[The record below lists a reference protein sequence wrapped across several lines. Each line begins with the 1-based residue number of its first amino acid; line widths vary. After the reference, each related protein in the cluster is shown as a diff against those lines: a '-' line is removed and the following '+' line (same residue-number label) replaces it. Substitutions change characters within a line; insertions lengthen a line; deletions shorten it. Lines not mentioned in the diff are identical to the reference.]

1 MGLENEYGISS
12 KLNTDPITLSNR
24 IVLAYAKHVYPDSNI
39 RWDYDVENPLRDARG
54 FDMSRADAD
63 PSQLT
68 DEGQAIPNLVLPNG
82 ARFYVDHAHPEYSA
96 PEVLNPM
103 DITKWDLAGEQIMK
117 IAVAID
123 GKDYPDDQIRVFK
136 NNVDNKGSSYG
147 THENYQMHRTTQF
160 SKIVAGLTPHFI
172 TRQIFCG
179 AGRIGIGQK
188 SEKVGFQISQRA
200 DYIEA
205 HVGLETTM
213 RRPIINTRDEPHADP
228 KISRR
233 LHVIIGDANMS
244 DFANILKVGSTAL
257 VLSMIEDDF
266 VDFEEVDLLNPVG
279 VVKEISH
286 DIDIRNIYL
295 TNSGKKYSAIDIQEW
310 YLEKSKLYL
319 SQQGFDNN
327 SRQVIDFWEQAL
339 NGLRN
344 NKEELASRVDW
355 IAKLALINRYQ
366 EKDGLTL
373 NDDVIKSIDFKYSEI
388 TSDEG
393 IAQVLRRSN
402 FLKTYVDSSEV
413 NKAIS
418 EPPTDTRA
426 WFRGQATSK
435 FSKSVAAASWD
446 SLIFDIDKSE
456 PLFRVSTTDPLK
468 GTKALTG
475 EMVIQSDTALDLVNS
490 IRENPSVN

>member
-344 NKEELASRVDW
+344 NKEELASRIDW

-456 PLFRVSTTDPLK
+456 PLFRISTTDPLK

>member
-24 IVLAYAKHVYPDSNI
+24 IVFAYAKHVYPESNI

-54 FDMSRADAD
+54 FDISRADAD

-82 ARFYVDHAHPEYSA
+82 ARFYVDHAHPEYAA
-96 PEVLNPM
+96 PEVLNPI

-117 IAVAID
+117 VAVALD
-123 GKDYPDDQIRVFK
+123 AKEFPEDKIRVFK

-147 THENYQMHRTTQF
+147 THENYQMNRSTQF

-188 SEKVGFQISQRA
+188 SENIGYQISQRA

-213 RRPIINTRDEPHADP
+213 KRPIINTRDEPHADP
-228 KISRR
+228 KIRRR

-257 VLSMIEDDF
+257 VISMIEDEF
-266 VDFEEVDLLNPVG
+266 VDFDEVDLLNPVG
-279 VVKEISH
+279 VVKDISH
-286 DIDIRNIYL
+286 DLDMKNIYL
-295 TNSGKKYSAIDIQEW
+295 TNSGKKFSAIDIQEW
-310 YLEKSKLYL
+310 YLEKSKSYL
-319 SQQGFDNN
+319 SQIGYDDN

-339 NGLRN
+339 MGLRN
-344 NKEELASRVDW
+344 NKDDLADRVDW
-355 IAKLALINRYQ
+355 IAKLALINRYK
-366 EKDGLTL
+366 EKQNLTL
-373 NDDVIKSIDFKYSEI
+373 NDDLIQSLDFKYSEI
-388 TSDEG
+388 TSDDG
-393 IAQVLRRSN
+393 IAQVLRRKN
-402 FLKTYVDSSEV
+402 FLKQYLEASEV
-413 NKAIS
+413 DKAIS

-426 WFRGQATSK
+426 WFRGKALSK
-435 FSKSVAAASWD
+435 FSKSIAAASWD
-446 SLIFDIDKSE
+446 SLILDIDKNQ
-456 PLFRVSTTDPLK
+456 PLFRISTTDPLK
-468 GTKALTG
+468 GTKSLTG
-475 EMVIQSDTALDLVNS
+475 EIISQSDTALDLVNS
-490 IRENPSVN
+490 IRVNPGVN

>member
-24 IVLAYAKHVYPDSNI
+24 IVFAYAKHVYPESNI

-82 ARFYVDHAHPEYSA
+82 ARFYVDHAHPEYAA
-96 PEVLNPM
+96 PEVLNPI

-117 IAVAID
+117 VAVALD
-123 GKDYPDDQIRVFK
+123 AKEFPEDKIRVFK

-147 THENYQMHRTTQF
+147 THENYQMNRSTQF

-188 SEKVGFQISQRA
+188 SENIGYQISQRA

-213 RRPIINTRDEPHADP
+213 KRPIINTRDEPHADP

-257 VLSMIEDDF
+257 VISMIEDEF
-266 VDFEEVDLLNPVG
+266 VDFDEVDLLNPVG
-279 VVKEISH
+279 VVKDISH
-286 DIDIRNIYL
+286 DLDMKNIYL
-295 TNSGKKYSAIDIQEW
+295 TNSGKKFSAIDIQEW
-310 YLEKSKLYL
+310 YLEKSKSYL
-319 SQQGFDNN
+319 SQIGYDDN

-339 NGLRN
+339 MGLRN
-344 NKEELASRVDW
+344 NKDDLADRVDW
-355 IAKLALINRYQ
+355 IAKLALINRYK
-366 EKDGLTL
+366 EKQNLTL
-373 NDDVIKSIDFKYSEI
+373 NDDLIQSLDFKYSEI
-388 TSDEG
+388 TSDDG
-393 IAQVLRRSN
+393 IAQVLRRKN
-402 FLKTYVDSSEV
+402 FLKQYLEASEV
-413 NKAIS
+413 DKAIS

-426 WFRGQATSK
+426 WFRGKALSK
-435 FSKSVAAASWD
+435 FSKSIAAASWD
-446 SLIFDIDKSE
+446 SLILDIDKNQ
-456 PLFRVSTTDPLK
+456 PLFRISTTDPLK
-468 GTKALTG
+468 GTKSLTG
-475 EMVIQSDTALDLVNS
+475 EIISQSDTALDLVNS
-490 IRENPSVN
+490 IRVNPGVN

>member
-266 VDFEEVDLLNPVG
+266 ADFEEVDLLNPVG

-344 NKEELASRVDW
+344 NKEELASRIDW

-402 FLKTYVDSSEV
+402 FLKTYVDLSEV

-475 EMVIQSDTALDLVNS
+475 EMVIQADTALDLVNS

>member
-24 IVLAYAKHVYPDSNI
+24 IVFAYAKHVYPESNI

-54 FDMSRADAD
+54 FDMSRAEAD
-63 PSQLT
+63 LSQLT
-68 DEGQAIPNLVLPNG
+68 DEGKAIPNLVLPNG

-96 PEVLNPM
+96 PEVLNPI
-103 DITKWDLAGEQIMK
+103 DLTKWDLAGEQIMRV
-117 IAVAID
+117 AVALD
-123 GKDYPDDQIRVFK
+123 AMDYPDDKIRVFK

-147 THENYQMHRTTQF
+147 THENYQMNRSTQF

-188 SEKVGFQISQRA
+188 SENIGYQISQRA

-213 RRPIINTRDEPHADP
+213 KRPIINTRDEPHADP

-257 VLSMIEDDF
+257 VISMIEDGF
-266 VDFEEVDLLNPVG
+266 VDFDEVDLLNPVG
-279 VVKEISH
+279 VVKDISH
-286 DIDIRNIYL
+286 DLDMKNIYL
-295 TNSGKKYSAIDIQEW
+295 TNSGKKFSAIDIQEW

-319 SQQGFDNN
+319 SQIGYDNN
-327 SRQVIDFWEQAL
+327 SRQVIDFWEQAVS
-339 NGLRN
+339 GLKN
-344 NKEELASRVDW
+344 NKEDLADRVDW

-366 EKDGLTL
+366 EKEILSL
-373 NDDVIKSIDFKYSEI
+373 KDDLIQSLDFKYSEI
-388 TSDEG
+388 TSDDG
-393 IAQVLRRSN
+393 IAQVLRRKN
-402 FLKTYVDSSEV
+402 FLKQYLEASEV
-413 NKAIS
+413 DKAIS

-426 WFRGQATSK
+426 WFRGKALSK
-435 FSKSVAAASWD
+435 FSKSIAAASWD
-446 SLIFDIDKSE
+446 SLILDIDKNQ
-456 PLFRVSTTDPLK
+456 PLFRISTTDPLK
-468 GTKALTG
+468 GTKSLTG
-475 EMVIQSDTALDLVNS
+475 EIISQSDTALDLVNS
-490 IRENPSVN
+490 IRVNPGVN

>member
-24 IVLAYAKHVYPDSNI
+24 IVFAYAKHVYPESNI

-54 FDMSRADAD
+54 FDISRADAD

-82 ARFYVDHAHPEYSA
+82 ARIYVDHAHPEYAA
-96 PEVLNPM
+96 PEVLNPI

-117 IAVAID
+117 VAVALD
-123 GKDYPDDQIRVFK
+123 AKEFPEDKIRVFK

-147 THENYQMHRTTQF
+147 THENYQMNRSTQF

-188 SEKVGFQISQRA
+188 SENIGYQISQRA

-213 RRPIINTRDEPHADP
+213 KRPIINTRDEPHADP
-228 KISRR
+228 KIRRR

-257 VLSMIEDDF
+257 VISMIEDEF
-266 VDFEEVDLLNPVG
+266 VDFDEVDLLNPVG
-279 VVKEISH
+279 VVKDISH
-286 DIDIRNIYL
+286 DLDMKNIYL
-295 TNSGKKYSAIDIQEW
+295 TNSGKKFSAIDIQEW
-310 YLEKSKLYL
+310 YLEKSKSYL
-319 SQQGFDNN
+319 SQIGYDDN

-339 NGLRN
+339 MGLRN
-344 NKEELASRVDW
+344 NKDDLADRVDW
-355 IAKLALINRYQ
+355 IAKLALINRYK
-366 EKDGLTL
+366 EKQNLTL
-373 NDDVIKSIDFKYSEI
+373 NDDLIQSLDFKYSEI
-388 TSDEG
+388 TSDDG
-393 IAQVLRRSN
+393 IAQVLRRKN
-402 FLKTYVDSSEV
+402 FLKQYLEASEV
-413 NKAIS
+413 DKAIS

-426 WFRGQATSK
+426 WFRGKALSK
-435 FSKSVAAASWD
+435 FSKSIAAASWD
-446 SLIFDIDKSE
+446 SLILDIDKNQ
-456 PLFRVSTTDPLK
+456 PLFRISTTDPLK
-468 GTKALTG
+468 GTKSLTG
-475 EMVIQSDTALDLVNS
+475 EIISQSDTALDLVNS
-490 IRENPSVN
+490 IRVNPGVN

>member
-24 IVLAYAKHVYPDSNI
+24 IVFAYAKHVYPESNI

-54 FDMSRADAD
+54 FDISRADAD

-82 ARFYVDHAHPEYSA
+82 ARFYVDHAHPEYAA
-96 PEVLNPM
+96 PEVLNPI

-117 IAVAID
+117 VAVALD
-123 GKDYPDDQIRVFK
+123 AKEFPEDKIRVFK

-147 THENYQMHRTTQF
+147 THENYQMNRSTQF

-188 SEKVGFQISQRA
+188 SENIGYQISQRA

-213 RRPIINTRDEPHADP
+213 KRPIINTRDEPHADP

-233 LHVIIGDANMS
+233 LHIIIGDANMS

-257 VLSMIEDDF
+257 VISMIEDEF
-266 VDFEEVDLLNPVG
+266 VDFDEVDLLNPVG
-279 VVKEISH
+279 VVKDISH
-286 DIDIRNIYL
+286 DLDMKNIYL
-295 TNSGKKYSAIDIQEW
+295 TNSGKKFSAIDIQEW
-310 YLEKSKLYL
+310 YLEKSKSYL
-319 SQQGFDNN
+319 SQIGYDDN

-339 NGLRN
+339 MGLRN
-344 NKEELASRVDW
+344 NKDDLADRVDW
-355 IAKLALINRYQ
+355 IAKLALLNRYK
-366 EKDGLTL
+366 EKQNLTL
-373 NDDVIKSIDFKYSEI
+373 NDDLIQSLDFKYSEI
-388 TSDEG
+388 TSDDG
-393 IAQVLRRSN
+393 IAQVLRRKN
-402 FLKTYVDSSEV
+402 FLKQYLEASEV
-413 NKAIS
+413 DKAIS

-426 WFRGQATSK
+426 WFRGKALSK
-435 FSKSVAAASWD
+435 FSKSIAAASWD
-446 SLIFDIDKSE
+446 SLILDIDKNQ
-456 PLFRVSTTDPLK
+456 PLFRIPTTDPLK
-468 GTKALTG
+468 GTKSLTG
-475 EMVIQSDTALDLVNS
+475 EIISQSDTALDLVNS
-490 IRENPSVN
+490 IRVNPGVN

>member
-24 IVLAYAKHVYPDSNI
+24 IVFAYAKHVYPESNI

-54 FDMSRADAD
+54 FDMSRAEAD

-96 PEVLNPM
+96 PEVLNPI
-103 DITKWDLAGEQIMK
+103 DITKWDLAGEQIMRV
-117 IAVAID
+117 AVALD
-123 GKDYPDDQIRVFK
+123 AMDYPDDKIRVFK

-147 THENYQMHRTTQF
+147 THENYQMNRSTQF

-188 SEKVGFQISQRA
+188 SENIGYQISQRA

-213 RRPIINTRDEPHADP
+213 KRPIINTRDEPHADP

-257 VLSMIEDDF
+257 VISMIEDRF

-279 VVKEISH
+279 VVKDISH
-286 DIDIRNIYL
+286 DLDMKNIYI
-295 TNSGKKYSAIDIQEW
+295 TNSGKKFSAIDIQEW
-310 YLEKSKLYL
+310 YLEKSKSYL
-319 SQQGFDNN
+319 SQIGYDDN

-339 NGLRN
+339 MGLRN
-344 NKEELASRVDW
+344 NKDDLADRVDW
-355 IAKLALINRYQ
+355 IAKLALINRYK
-366 EKDGLTL
+366 EKQNLTL
-373 NDDVIKSIDFKYSEI
+373 NDDLIQSLDFKYSEI
-388 TSDEG
+388 TSDDG
-393 IAQVLRRSN
+393 IAQVLRRKN
-402 FLKTYVDSSEV
+402 FLKQYLEASEV
-413 NKAIS
+413 DKAIS
-418 EPPTDTRA
+418 EPPTGTRA
-426 WFRGQATSK
+426 WFRGQAISK
-435 FSKSVAAASWD
+435 FSKSIAAASWD
-446 SLIFDIDKSE
+446 SLILDIDKNQ
-456 PLFRVSTTDPLK
+456 PLFRISTTDPLK
-468 GTKALTG
+468 GTKSLTG
-475 EMVIQSDTALDLVNS
+475 EIISQSDTALDLVNS
-490 IRENPSVN
+490 IRVNPGVN

>member
-12 KLNTDPITLSNR
+12 KLSTDPITLSNR
-24 IVLAYAKHVYPDSNI
+24 IVFAYAKHVYPESNI

-82 ARFYVDHAHPEYSA
+82 ARFYVDHAHPEYAA
-96 PEVLNPM
+96 PEVLNPI

-117 IAVAID
+117 VAVALD
-123 GKDYPDDQIRVFK
+123 AKEFPEDKIRVFK

-147 THENYQMHRTTQF
+147 THENYQMNRSTQF

-188 SEKVGFQISQRA
+188 SENIGYQISQRA

-213 RRPIINTRDEPHADP
+213 KRPIINTRDEPHADP

-257 VLSMIEDDF
+257 VISMIEDGF
-266 VDFEEVDLLNPVG
+266 VDFDEVDLLNPVG
-279 VVKEISH
+279 VVKDISH
-286 DIDIRNIYL
+286 DLDMKNIYL
-295 TNSGKKYSAIDIQEW
+295 TNSGKKFSAIDIQEW

-319 SQQGFDNN
+319 SQIGYDNN
-327 SRQVIDFWEQAL
+327 SRQVIEFWEQAVS
-339 NGLRN
+339 GLKN
-344 NKEELASRVDW
+344 NKDDLADRVDW
-355 IAKLALINRYQ
+355 IAKLALIKRYQ
-366 EKDGLTL
+366 EKENLSL
-373 NDDVIKSIDFKYSEI
+373 KDDLIQSLDFKYSEI
-388 TSDEG
+388 TSDDG
-393 IAQVLRRSN
+393 IAQVLRRKN
-402 FLKTYVDSSEV
+402 FLKKYLEASEV
-413 NKAIS
+413 DKAIS

-426 WFRGQATSK
+426 WFRGKAISK
-435 FSKSVAAASWD
+435 FSKLIAAASWD
-446 SLIFDIDKSE
+446 SLILDIDKNQ
-456 PLFRVSTTDPLK
+456 PLFRISTTDPLK
-468 GTKALTG
+468 GTKSLTG
-475 EMVIQSDTALDLVNS
+475 EIISQSDTALDLVNS
-490 IRENPSVN
+490 IRVNPGVN

>member
-24 IVLAYAKHVYPDSNI
+24 IVFAYAKHVYPESNI

-54 FDMSRADAD
+54 FDISRADAD

-82 ARFYVDHAHPEYSA
+82 ARFYVDHAHPEYAA
-96 PEVLNPM
+96 PEVLNPI

-117 IAVAID
+117 VAVALD
-123 GKDYPDDQIRVFK
+123 AKEFPEDKIRVFK

-147 THENYQMHRTTQF
+147 THENYQMNRSTQF

-188 SEKVGFQISQRA
+188 SENIGYQISQRA

-213 RRPIINTRDEPHADP
+213 KRPIINTRDEPHADL

-257 VLSMIEDDF
+257 VISMIEDEF
-266 VDFEEVDLLNPVG
+266 VDFDEVDLLNPVG
-279 VVKEISH
+279 VVKDISH
-286 DIDIRNIYL
+286 DLDMKNIYL
-295 TNSGKKYSAIDIQEW
+295 TNSGKKFSAIDIQEW

-319 SQQGFDNN
+319 SQIGYDNN

-339 NGLRN
+339 MGLRN
-344 NKEELASRVDW
+344 NKDDLADRVDW
-355 IAKLALINRYQ
+355 IAKLALINRYK
-366 EKDGLTL
+366 EKQNLTL
-373 NDDVIKSIDFKYSEI
+373 NDDLIQSLDFKYSEI
-388 TSDEG
+388 TSDDG
-393 IAQVLRRSN
+393 IAQVLRRKN
-402 FLKTYVDSSEV
+402 FLKQYLEASEV
-413 NKAIS
+413 DKAIS

-426 WFRGQATSK
+426 WFRGKALSK
-435 FSKSVAAASWD
+435 FSKSIAAASWD
-446 SLIFDIDKSE
+446 SLILDIDKNQ
-456 PLFRVSTTDPLK
+456 PLFRISTTDPLK
-468 GTKALTG
+468 GTKSLTG
-475 EMVIQSDTALDLVNS
+475 EIISQSDTALDLVNS
-490 IRENPSVN
+490 IRVNPGVN

>member
-12 KLNTDPITLSNR
+12 KLNTDPISLSNR
-24 IVLAYAKHVYPDSNI
+24 IVFAYAKHVYPESNI

-54 FDMSRADAD
+54 FDMSRAEAD

-96 PEVLNPM
+96 PEVLNPI
-103 DITKWDLAGEQIMK
+103 DITKWDLAGEQIMRV
-117 IAVAID
+117 AVALD
-123 GKDYPDDQIRVFK
+123 AMDYPDDKIRVFK

-147 THENYQMHRTTQF
+147 THENYQMNRSTQF

-188 SEKVGFQISQRA
+188 SENIGYQISQRA

-213 RRPIINTRDEPHADP
+213 KRPIINTRDEPHADP

-257 VLSMIEDDF
+257 VISMIEDGF

-279 VVKEISH
+279 VVKDISH
-286 DIDIRNIYL
+286 DLDLKNIYL
-295 TNSGKKYSAIDIQEW
+295 TNSGKKFSAIDIQEW

-319 SQQGFDNN
+319 SHIGFDNN
-327 SRQVIDFWEQAL
+327 SRQVIDFWEQAVS
-339 NGLRN
+339 GLKN
-344 NKEELASRVDW
+344 NKEDLADRVDW
-355 IAKLALINRYQ
+355 IAKLALIKRYQ
-366 EKDGLTL
+366 EKENLTL
-373 NDDVIKSIDFKYSEI
+373 NDDLIQSLDFKYSEI
-388 TSDEG
+388 TSDDG
-393 IAQVLRRSN
+393 IAQVLRRKN
-402 FLKTYVDSSEV
+402 FLKQYLEASEV
-413 NKAIS
+413 DKAIS

-426 WFRGQATSK
+426 WFRGQAISK
-435 FSKSVAAASWD
+435 FSKSIAAASWD
-446 SLIFDIDKSE
+446 SLILDIDKNQ
-456 PLFRVSTTDPLK
+456 PLFRISTTDPLK
-468 GTKALTG
+468 GTKSLTG
-475 EMVIQSDTALDLVNS
+475 EIISQSDTALDLVNS
-490 IRENPSVN
+490 IRVNPGVN

>member
-344 NKEELASRVDW
+344 NKEELASRIDW

-446 SLIFDIDKSE
+446 SLIFDIDKNE
-456 PLFRVSTTDPLK
+456 PLFRISTTDPLK

>member
-12 KLNTDPITLSNR
+12 TQNTDPITLSNR
-24 IVLAYAKHVYPDSNI
+24 IVFAYAKHVYPESNI

-103 DITKWDLAGEQIMK
+103 DITKWDLAGEKIMK
-117 IAVAID
+117 LAVSLDA
-123 GKDYPDDQIRVFK
+123 KEYPEDKIRVFK

-147 THENYQMHRTTQF
+147 THENYQMKRVTEF
-160 SKIVAGLTPHFI
+160 SKIVKGLTPHFI

-179 AGRIGIGQK
+179 AGRVGIGQK
-188 SEKVGFQISQRA
+188 SETIGYQISQRA

-213 RRPIINTRDEPHADP
+213 KRPIINTRDEPHADP

-257 VLSMIEDDF
+257 IISMIEDGF
-266 VDFEEVDLLNPVG
+266 VEFDEVDLLNPVG
-279 VVKEISH
+279 VVKDISQ
-286 DIDIRNIYL
+286 DLEMKNIYI
-295 TNSGKKYSAIDIQEW
+295 TNQGKKYSAIDVQEW
-310 YLEKSKLYL
+310 YLEKSKSYL
-319 SQQGFDNN
+319 SQRGYDDD

-339 NGLRN
+339 SGLRDN
-344 NKEELASRVDW
+344 REDLADRIDW
-355 IAKLALINRYQ
+355 IAKLVLIRKYQ
-366 EKDGLTL
+366 EKNQLTF
-373 NDDVIKSIDFKYSEI
+373 DDDLIKSLDFKYSEI
-388 TSDEG
+388 TSEDG
-393 IAQVLRRSN
+393 IAQVLRRN
-402 FLKTYVDSSEV
+402 GFLKEYIKPLEV
-413 NKAIS
+413 EEAVT
-418 EPPTDTRA
+418 EPPVDTRA
-426 WFRGQATSK
+426 WFRGKSVSK
-435 FSKSVAAASWD
+435 FTKSLSAASWD
-446 SLIFDIDKSE
+446 SLIFDIDKNQ
-456 PLFRVSTTDPLK
+456 PLFRLTTSDPLK
-468 GTKALTG
+468 ATKTLTG
-475 EMVIQSDTALDLVNS
+475 DIINNSDTALDLVNS
-490 IRENPSVN
+490 IRNNPDLY

>member
-12 KLNTDPITLSNR
+12 KLNTDPTTLSNR
-24 IVLAYAKHVYPDSNI
+24 IVFAFAKHVYPESNI

-82 ARFYVDHAHPEYSA
+82 ARFYVDHAHPEYAA
-96 PEVLNPM
+96 PEVLNPI
-103 DITKWDLAGEQIMK
+103 DITKWDLAGEQIMRV
-117 IAVAID
+117 AVALD
-123 GKDYPDDQIRVFK
+123 AKEFPEDQIRVFK

-147 THENYQMHRTTQF
+147 THENYQMNRSTQF

-188 SEKVGFQISQRA
+188 SENIGYQISQRA

-213 RRPIINTRDEPHADP
+213 KRPIINTRDEPHADP

-257 VLSMIEDDF
+257 VISMIEDGF
-266 VDFEEVDLLNPVG
+266 VDFDEVDLLNPVG
-279 VVKEISH
+279 VVKDISH
-286 DIDIRNIYL
+286 DLDMKNIYL
-295 TNSGKKYSAIDIQEW
+295 TNSGKKFSAIDIQEW
-310 YLEKSKLYL
+310 YLEKSKSYL
-319 SQQGFDNN
+319 SQNGYDNN
-327 SRQVIDFWEQAL
+327 SRQVIEFWEQAVSSL
-339 NGLRN
+339 KN
-344 NKEELASRVDW
+344 NKEDLADRVDW

-366 EKDGLTL
+366 EKENMNL
-373 NDDVIKSIDFKYSEI
+373 NDDLIQSLDFKYSEI
-388 TSDEG
+388 TSDDG
-393 IAQVLRRSN
+393 IAQVLRRKN
-402 FLKTYVDSSEV
+402 FLKQYLEASEV
-413 NKAIS
+413 DKAIS

-426 WFRGQATSK
+426 WFRGKAISK
-435 FSKSVAAASWD
+435 FSKSIAAASWD
-446 SLIFDIDKSE
+446 SLILDIDKNQ
-456 PLFRVSTTDPLK
+456 PLFRISTTDPLK
-468 GTKALTG
+468 GTKSLTG
-475 EMVIQSDTALDLVNS
+475 EIISQSDTALDLVNS
-490 IRENPSVN
+490 IRVNPGVN

>member
-24 IVLAYAKHVYPDSNI
+24 IVFAYAKHVYPESNI

-54 FDMSRADAD
+54 FDISRADAD

-82 ARFYVDHAHPEYSA
+82 ARFYVDHAHPEYAA
-96 PEVLNPM
+96 PEVLNPI

-117 IAVAID
+117 VAVALD
-123 GKDYPDDQIRVFK
+123 AKEFPEDKIRVFK

-147 THENYQMHRTTQF
+147 THENYQMNRSTQF
-160 SKIVAGLTPHFI
+160 SRIVAGLTPHFI

-188 SEKVGFQISQRA
+188 SENIGYQISQRA

-213 RRPIINTRDEPHADP
+213 KRPIINTRDEPHADP
-228 KISRR
+228 KIRRR

-257 VLSMIEDDF
+257 VISMIEDEF
-266 VDFEEVDLLNPVG
+266 VDFDEVDLLNPVG
-279 VVKEISH
+279 VVKDISH
-286 DIDIRNIYL
+286 DLDMKNIYL
-295 TNSGKKYSAIDIQEW
+295 TNSGKKFSAIDIQEW
-310 YLEKSKLYL
+310 YLEKSKSYL
-319 SQQGFDNN
+319 SQIGYDDN

-339 NGLRN
+339 MGLRN
-344 NKEELASRVDW
+344 NKDDLADRVDW
-355 IAKLALINRYQ
+355 IAKLALINRYK
-366 EKDGLTL
+366 EKQNLTL
-373 NDDVIKSIDFKYSEI
+373 NDDLIQSLDFKYSEI
-388 TSDEG
+388 TSDDG
-393 IAQVLRRSN
+393 IAQVLRRKN
-402 FLKTYVDSSEV
+402 FLKQYLEASEV
-413 NKAIS
+413 DKAIS

-426 WFRGQATSK
+426 WFRGKALSK
-435 FSKSVAAASWD
+435 FSKSIAAASWD
-446 SLIFDIDKSE
+446 SLILDIDKNQ
-456 PLFRVSTTDPLK
+456 PLFRIPTTDPLK
-468 GTKALTG
+468 GTKSLTG
-475 EMVIQSDTALDLVNS
+475 EIISQSDTALDLVNS
-490 IRENPSVN
+490 IRVNPGVN

>member
-257 VLSMIEDDF
+257 VISMIEDDF

-286 DIDIRNIYL
+286 DLDIRNIYL

-344 NKEELASRVDW
+344 NKEELASRIDW
-355 IAKLALINRYQ
+355 IAKLALVNRYQ

-388 TSDEG
+388 TSDDG

-446 SLIFDIDKSE
+446 SLIFDIDKNE

>member
-24 IVLAYAKHVYPDSNI
+24 IVFAYAKHVYPESNI

-82 ARFYVDHAHPEYSA
+82 ARFYVDHAHPEYAA
-96 PEVLNPM
+96 PEVLNPI

-117 IAVAID
+117 VAVALD
-123 GKDYPDDQIRVFK
+123 AKEFPEDKIRVFK

-147 THENYQMHRTTQF
+147 THENYQMNRSTQF

-188 SEKVGFQISQRA
+188 SENIGYQISQRA

-213 RRPIINTRDEPHADP
+213 KRPIINTRDEPHADP

-257 VLSMIEDDF
+257 VISMIEDEF
-266 VDFEEVDLLNPVG
+266 VDFDEVDLLNPVG
-279 VVKEISH
+279 VVKDISH
-286 DIDIRNIYL
+286 DLDMKNIYL
-295 TNSGKKYSAIDIQEW
+295 TNSGKKFSAIDIQEW

-319 SQQGFDNN
+319 SQIGYDDN

-339 NGLRN
+339 MGLRN
-344 NKEELASRVDW
+344 NKDDLADRVDW
-355 IAKLALINRYQ
+355 IAKLALINRYK
-366 EKDGLTL
+366 EKQNLTL
-373 NDDVIKSIDFKYSEI
+373 NDDLIQSLDFKYSEI
-388 TSDEG
+388 TSDDG
-393 IAQVLRRSN
+393 IAQVLRRKN
-402 FLKTYVDSSEV
+402 FLKQYLEASEV
-413 NKAIS
+413 DKAIS

-426 WFRGQATSK
+426 WFRGKALSK
-435 FSKSVAAASWD
+435 FSKSIAAASWD
-446 SLIFDIDKSE
+446 SLILDIDKNQ
-456 PLFRVSTTDPLK
+456 PLFRISTTDPLK
-468 GTKALTG
+468 GTKSLTG
-475 EMVIQSDTALDLVNS
+475 EIISQSDTALDLVNS
-490 IRENPSVN
+490 IRVNPGVN

>member
-24 IVLAYAKHVYPDSNI
+24 IVFAYAKHVYPESNI

-54 FDMSRADAD
+54 FDISRADAD
-63 PSQLT
+63 PFQLT

-82 ARFYVDHAHPEYSA
+82 ARFYVDHAHPEYAA
-96 PEVLNPM
+96 PEVVNPI

-117 IAVAID
+117 VAVALD
-123 GKDYPDDQIRVFK
+123 AKEFPEDKIRVFK

-147 THENYQMHRTTQF
+147 THENYQMNRSTQF

-188 SEKVGFQISQRA
+188 SENIGYQISQRA

-213 RRPIINTRDEPHADP
+213 KRPIINTRDEPHADP

-257 VLSMIEDDF
+257 VISMIEDGF
-266 VDFEEVDLLNPVG
+266 VDFDEVDLLNPVG
-279 VVKEISH
+279 VVKDISH
-286 DIDIRNIYL
+286 DLDMKNIYL
-295 TNSGKKYSAIDIQEW
+295 TNSGKKFSAIDIQEW

-319 SQQGFDNN
+319 SQIGYDNN
-327 SRQVIDFWEQAL
+327 SRQVIDFWEQAVS
-339 NGLRN
+339 GLKN
-344 NKEELASRVDW
+344 NKEDLADRVDW

-366 EKDGLTL
+366 EKEILSL
-373 NDDVIKSIDFKYSEI
+373 KDDLIQSLDFKYSEI
-388 TSDEG
+388 TSDDG
-393 IAQVLRRSN
+393 IAQVLRRKN
-402 FLKTYVDSSEV
+402 FLKQYLDASEV
-413 NKAIS
+413 DKAIS

-426 WFRGQATSK
+426 WFRGKALSK
-435 FSKSVAAASWD
+435 FSTSIAAASWD
-446 SLIFDIDKSE
+446 SLILDIDKNQ
-456 PLFRVSTTDPLK
+456 PLFRISTTDPLK
-468 GTKALTG
+468 GTKSLTG
-475 EMVIQSDTALDLVNS
+475 EIISQSDTALDLVNS
-490 IRENPSVN
+490 IRVNPGVN

>member
-257 VLSMIEDDF
+257 VISMIEDDF

-286 DIDIRNIYL
+286 DLDIRNIYL

-344 NKEELASRVDW
+344 NKEELASRIDW

-446 SLIFDIDKSE
+446 SLIFDIDKNE
-456 PLFRVSTTDPLK
+456 PLFRISTTDPLK

>member
-24 IVLAYAKHVYPDSNI
+24 IVFAYAKHVYPESNI

-54 FDMSRADAD
+54 FDMSRAEAD

-96 PEVLNPM
+96 PEVLNPI
-103 DITKWDLAGEQIMK
+103 DITKWDLAGEQIMRV
-117 IAVAID
+117 AVALD
-123 GKDYPDDQIRVFK
+123 AKEFPEDKIRVFK

-147 THENYQMHRTTQF
+147 THENYQMNRSTQF

-179 AGRIGIGQK
+179 AGRIGIGQR
-188 SEKVGFQISQRA
+188 SENIEYQISQRA

-213 RRPIINTRDEPHADP
+213 KRPIINTRDEPHADP

-257 VLSMIEDDF
+257 VISMIEDGF
-266 VDFEEVDLLNPVG
+266 VDCEEVDLLNPVG
-279 VVKEISH
+279 VVKDISH
-286 DIDIRNIYL
+286 DLDMKNIYI
-295 TNSGKKYSAIDIQEW
+295 TNSGKKFSAIDIQEW

-319 SQQGFDNN
+319 SQIGYDDN

-339 NGLRN
+339 MGLRN
-344 NKEELASRVDW
+344 NKDDLADRVDW

-366 EKDGLTL
+366 EKQNLTL
-373 NDDVIKSIDFKYSEI
+373 NDDLIQSLDFKYSEI
-388 TSDEG
+388 TSDDG
-393 IAQVLRRSN
+393 IAQVLRRKN
-402 FLKTYVDSSEV
+402 FLKQYLEASEV
-413 NKAIS
+413 DKAIS

-426 WFRGQATSK
+426 WFRGKAISK
-435 FSKSVAAASWD
+435 FSKSIAAASWD
-446 SLIFDIDKSE
+446 SLILDIDNNQ
-456 PLFRVSTTDPLK
+456 PLFRISTTDPLK
-468 GTKALTG
+468 GTKSLTG
-475 EMVIQSDTALDLVNS
+475 EIISQSDTALDLVNS
-490 IRENPSVN
+490 IRVNPGVN

>member
-24 IVLAYAKHVYPDSNI
+24 IVFAYAKHVYPESNI

-82 ARFYVDHAHPEYSA
+82 ARFYVDHAHPEYAA
-96 PEVLNPM
+96 PEVLNPI

-117 IAVAID
+117 VAVALD
-123 GKDYPDDQIRVFK
+123 AKEFPEDKIRVFK

-147 THENYQMHRTTQF
+147 THENYQMNRSTQF

-188 SEKVGFQISQRA
+188 SENIGYQISQRA

-213 RRPIINTRDEPHADP
+213 KRPIINTRDEPHADP
-228 KISRR
+228 KIRRR

-257 VLSMIEDDF
+257 VISMIEDEF
-266 VDFEEVDLLNPVG
+266 VDFDEVDLLNPVG
-279 VVKEISH
+279 VVKDISH
-286 DIDIRNIYL
+286 DLDMKNIYL
-295 TNSGKKYSAIDIQEW
+295 TNSGKKFSAIDIQEW
-310 YLEKSKLYL
+310 YLEKSKSYL
-319 SQQGFDNN
+319 SQIGYDDN

-339 NGLRN
+339 MGLRN
-344 NKEELASRVDW
+344 NKDDLADRVDW
-355 IAKLALINRYQ
+355 IAKLALINRYK
-366 EKDGLTL
+366 EKQNLTL
-373 NDDVIKSIDFKYSEI
+373 NDDLIQSLDFKYSEI
-388 TSDEG
+388 TSDDG
-393 IAQVLRRSN
+393 IAQVLRRKN
-402 FLKTYVDSSEV
+402 FLKQYLEASEV
-413 NKAIS
+413 DKAIS

-426 WFRGQATSK
+426 WFRGKALSK
-435 FSKSVAAASWD
+435 FSKSIAAASWD
-446 SLIFDIDKSE
+446 SLILDIDKNQ
-456 PLFRVSTTDPLK
+456 PLFRISTTDPLK
-468 GTKALTG
+468 GTKSLTG
-475 EMVIQSDTALDLVNS
+475 EIISQSDTALDLVNS
-490 IRENPSVN
+490 IRVNPGVN

>member
-257 VLSMIEDDF
+257 VISMIEDDF

-286 DIDIRNIYL
+286 DLDIRNIYL

-344 NKEELASRVDW
+344 NKEELASRIDW

-446 SLIFDIDKSE
+446 SLIFDIDKNE

>member
-24 IVLAYAKHVYPDSNI
+24 IVFAYAKHVYPESNI

-68 DEGQAIPNLVLPNG
+68 DEGQAIPNLILPNG
-82 ARFYVDHAHPEYSA
+82 ARFYVDHAHPEYAA
-96 PEVLNPM
+96 PEVLNPI
-103 DITKWDLAGEQIMK
+103 DITKWDLAGEQIMRV
-117 IAVAID
+117 AVALD
-123 GKDYPDDQIRVFK
+123 AMDYPEDKIRVFK

-147 THENYQMHRTTQF
+147 THENYQMNRSTQF

-188 SEKVGFQISQRA
+188 SENIGYQISQRA

-213 RRPIINTRDEPHADP
+213 KRPIINTRDEPHADP

-257 VLSMIEDDF
+257 VISMIEDGF
-266 VDFEEVDLLNPVG
+266 VDFDEVDLLNPVG
-279 VVKEISH
+279 VVKDISH
-286 DIDIRNIYL
+286 DLDMKNIYL
-295 TNSGKKYSAIDIQEW
+295 TNSGKKFSAIDIQEW

-319 SQQGFDNN
+319 SQIGYDNN
-327 SRQVIDFWEQAL
+327 SRQVIDFWEQVVS
-339 NGLRN
+339 GLKN
-344 NKEELASRVDW
+344 NKEDLADRVDW

-366 EKDGLTL
+366 EKEILSL
-373 NDDVIKSIDFKYSEI
+373 KDDLIQSLDFKYSEI
-388 TSDEG
+388 TSDDG
-393 IAQVLRRSN
+393 IAQVLRRKN
-402 FLKTYVDSSEV
+402 FLKQYLEASEV
-413 NKAIS
+413 DKAIS

-426 WFRGQATSK
+426 WFRGKALSK
-435 FSKSVAAASWD
+435 FSKSIAAASWD
-446 SLIFDIDKSE
+446 SLILDIDKNQ
-456 PLFRVSTTDPLK
+456 PLFRISTTDPLK
-468 GTKALTG
+468 GTKSLTG
-475 EMVIQSDTALDLVNS
+475 EIISQSDTALDLVNS
-490 IRENPSVN
+490 IRVNPGVN

>member
-24 IVLAYAKHVYPDSNI
+24 IVFAYAKHVYPESNI

-54 FDMSRADAD
+54 FDISRADAD

-82 ARFYVDHAHPEYSA
+82 ARFYVDHAHPEYAA
-96 PEVLNPM
+96 PEVLNPI

-117 IAVAID
+117 VAVALD
-123 GKDYPDDQIRVFK
+123 AKEFPEDKIRVFK

-147 THENYQMHRTTQF
+147 THENYQMNRSTQF

-188 SEKVGFQISQRA
+188 SENIGYQISQRA

-213 RRPIINTRDEPHADP
+213 KRPIINTRDEPHADP
-228 KISRR
+228 KIRRR

-257 VLSMIEDDF
+257 VISMIEDEF
-266 VDFEEVDLLNPVG
+266 VDFDEVDLLNPVG
-279 VVKEISH
+279 VVKDISH
-286 DIDIRNIYL
+286 DLDMKNIYL
-295 TNSGKKYSAIDIQEW
+295 TNSGKKFSAIDIQEW
-310 YLEKSKLYL
+310 YLEKSKSYL
-319 SQQGFDNN
+319 SQIGYDDN

-339 NGLRN
+339 MGLRN
-344 NKEELASRVDW
+344 NKDDLADRVDW
-355 IAKLALINRYQ
+355 IAKLALINRYK
-366 EKDGLTL
+366 EKQNLTL
-373 NDDVIKSIDFKYSEI
+373 NDDLIQSLDFKYSEI
-388 TSDEG
+388 TSDDG
-393 IAQVLRRSN
+393 IAQVLRRKN
-402 FLKTYVDSSEV
+402 FLKQYLEASEFD
-413 NKAIS
+413 KAIS

-426 WFRGQATSK
+426 WFRGKALSK
-435 FSKSVAAASWD
+435 FSKSIAAASWD
-446 SLIFDIDKSE
+446 SLILDIDKNQ
-456 PLFRVSTTDPLK
+456 PLFRIPTTDPLK
-468 GTKALTG
+468 GTKSLTG
-475 EMVIQSDTALDLVNS
+475 EIISQSDTALDLVNS
-490 IRENPSVN
+490 IRVNPGVN

>member
-24 IVLAYAKHVYPDSNI
+24 IVFAYAKHVYPESNI

-54 FDMSRADAD
+54 FDISRADAD

-82 ARFYVDHAHPEYSA
+82 ARFYVDHAHPEYAA
-96 PEVLNPM
+96 PEVLNPI

-117 IAVAID
+117 VAVALD
-123 GKDYPDDQIRVFK
+123 AKEFPEDKIRVFK

-147 THENYQMHRTTQF
+147 THENYQMNRSTQF

-188 SEKVGFQISQRA
+188 SENIGYQISQRA

-213 RRPIINTRDEPHADP
+213 KRPIINTRDEPHADP

-257 VLSMIEDDF
+257 VISMIEDEF
-266 VDFEEVDLLNPVG
+266 VDFDEVDLLNPVG
-279 VVKEISH
+279 VVKDISH
-286 DIDIRNIYL
+286 DLDMKNIYL
-295 TNSGKKYSAIDIQEW
+295 TNSGKKFSAIDIQEW
-310 YLEKSKLYL
+310 YLEKSKSYL
-319 SQQGFDNN
+319 SQIGYDDN

-339 NGLRN
+339 MGLRN
-344 NKEELASRVDW
+344 NKDDLADRVDW
-355 IAKLALINRYQ
+355 IAKLALINRYK
-366 EKDGLTL
+366 EKQNLTL
-373 NDDVIKSIDFKYSEI
+373 NDDLIQSLDFKYSEI
-388 TSDEG
+388 TSDDG
-393 IAQVLRRSN
+393 IAQVLRRKN
-402 FLKTYVDSSEV
+402 FLKQYLEASEV
-413 NKAIS
+413 DKAIS

-426 WFRGQATSK
+426 WFRGKALSK
-435 FSKSVAAASWD
+435 FSKSIAAASWD
-446 SLIFDIDKSE
+446 SLILDIDKNQ
-456 PLFRVSTTDPLK
+456 PLFRIPTTDPLK
-468 GTKALTG
+468 GTKSLTG
-475 EMVIQSDTALDLVNS
+475 EIISQSDTALDLVNS
-490 IRENPSVN
+490 IRVNPGVN

>member
-1 MGLENEYGISS
+1 
-12 KLNTDPITLSNR
+12 
-24 IVLAYAKHVYPDSNI
+24 
-39 RWDYDVENPLRDARG
+39 
-54 FDMSRADAD
+54 
-63 PSQLT
+63 
-68 DEGQAIPNLVLPNG
+68 
-82 ARFYVDHAHPEYSA
+82 
-96 PEVLNPM
+96 M

-147 THENYQMHRTTQF
+147 THENYQMHRSTQF

-257 VLSMIEDDF
+257 VISMIEDDF

-286 DIDIRNIYL
+286 DLDIRNIYL

-344 NKEELASRVDW
+344 NKEELASRIDW

-388 TSDEG
+388 TSADG

-446 SLIFDIDKSE
+446 SLIFDIDKNE

>member
-344 NKEELASRVDW
+344 SKEELASRIDW